1 MLPQLEYCP
10 DRELRA
16 AIWDA
21 DVTRCSNYQERS
33 VQASV
38 TLEELRSRRIE
49 QAQRLG
55 FKNYADM
62 SMETKMAGNLENL
75 YNTLEI
81 LRNTG
86 NHLIGRYNREIIYR

>member
-1 MLPQLEYCP
+1 MAL
-10 DRELRA
+10 
-16 AIWDA
+16 WDA
-21 DVTRCSNYQERS
+21 DVTRCSNYQEKS

-55 FKNYADM
+55 FKNYAEM
-62 SMETKMAGNLENL
+62 SMETKMAGSLENL

-86 NHLIGRYNREIIYR
+86 NHVNEK